1 MIGNAFVLAVR
12 QISRNPL
19 RSLLTVLG
27 VVIGVMAVITMVTVG
42 NGASQAIRTQIESF
56 GNNQLMLRPGLRM
69 GPGQSVGA
77 PNFTLEDADAL
88 KRQIAGIV
96 AVAPQASKT
105 MTVVANGRN
114 WQTSVIGTD
123 NNYFTIDN
131 REIVDGRT
139 FEQGEMQS
147 GAAVC
152 VIGGTIQKE
161 LFGEGA
167 EVIGRTIRTG
177 SFSCRVVG
185 LLKTKGTAAMGG
197 DQDDL
202 LVMPI
207 KTLQRRILGKNRVGA
222 LLVSVNPQSD
232 RDRLR
237 DAVTELMRERR
248 SLSDGD
254 DDNFQI
260 LDTAEIAAK
269 VASTTQIM
277 TTLLAAVAAVSLLVG
292 GIGIMNIMLV
302 SVTERTREI
311 GIRLA
316 IGALEREVLLQF
328 LIEALMLGCMG
339 GALGVLAA
347 LGVSKALAVYMGVPF
362 IFSPG
367 INLLAFTVSALT
379 GVVFGFFPA
388 RRAAKLDP
396 IEAVCHEWRGSAAEK
411 QKGPKRELRTFH
423 FVCWCACQIRMKAK
437 AHGLERNVV
446 AFKLVEGGVGRHRGA
461 LAGWLGSWLGSGT
474 RGARSAFEAV
484 VHALVVGLAAVEELH
499 RFADDFGGVAV
510 SAVLGLVLAGAQ
522 AAFDVALAALV
533 EVFLGDFGKAGEED
547 HAVPFGFADGLA
559 FGVAVA
565 ARRGDVERRDG
576 GAAVRRV
583 AGFGISAEIA
593 DQDYL
598 VDGSHD

>member
-292 GIGIMNIMLV
+292 GIGIMNMMLT
-302 SVTERTREI
+302 SVTERTVEI
-311 GIRLA
+311 GLKKA
-316 IGALEREVLLQF
+316 IGARPGQIQAQF
-328 LIEALMLGCMG
+328 LIESFLLSMVGGLAGVVLGIALSAILCQVLGTG
-339 GALGVLAA
+339 FSLSYGAIALGVGFSAA
-347 LGVSKALAVYMGVPF
+347 VGVL
-362 IFSPG
+362 
-367 INLLAFTVSALT
+367 
-379 GVVFGFFPA
+379 FGWSPA
-388 RRAAKLDP
+388 RKASRLNP
-396 IEAVCHEWRGSAAEK
+396 IDA
-411 QKGPKRELRTFH
+411 LR
-423 FVCWCACQIRMKAK
+423 RM
-437 AHGLERNVV
+437 
-446 AFKLVEGGVGRHRGA
+446 
-461 LAGWLGSWLGSGT
+461 
-474 RGARSAFEAV
+474 
-484 VHALVVGLAAVEELH
+484 
-499 RFADDFGGVAV
+499 
-510 SAVLGLVLAGAQ
+510 
-522 AAFDVALAALV
+522 
-533 EVFLGDFGKAGEED
+533 
-547 HAVPFGFADGLA
+547 
-559 FGVAVA
+559 
-565 ARRGDVERRDG
+565 
-576 GAAVRRV
+576 
-583 AGFGISAEIA
+583 
-593 DQDYL
+593 
-598 VDGSHD
+598 

>member
-1 MIGNAFVLAVR
+1 M
-12 QISRNPL
+12 
-19 RSLLTVLG
+19 
-27 VVIGVMAVITMVTVG
+27 
-42 NGASQAIRTQIESF
+42 
-56 GNNQLMLRPGLRM
+56 
-69 GPGQSVGA
+69 
-77 PNFTLEDADAL
+77 
-88 KRQIAGIV
+88 
-96 AVAPQASKT
+96 
-105 MTVVANGRN
+105 
-114 WQTSVIGTD
+114 
-123 NNYFTIDN
+123 
-131 REIVDGRT
+131 
-139 FEQGEMQS
+139 
-147 GAAVC
+147 
-152 VIGGTIQKE
+152 IGGTIQKE

-277 TTLLAAVAAVSLLVG
+277 TTLLAAGISLLVG

-396 IEAVCHEWRGSAAEK
+396 IEAVRHE
-411 QKGPKRELRTFH
+411 
-423 FVCWCACQIRMKAK
+423 
-437 AHGLERNVV
+437 
-446 AFKLVEGGVGRHRGA
+446 
-461 LAGWLGSWLGSGT
+461 
-474 RGARSAFEAV
+474 
-484 VHALVVGLAAVEELH
+484 
-499 RFADDFGGVAV
+499 
-510 SAVLGLVLAGAQ
+510 
-522 AAFDVALAALV
+522 
-533 EVFLGDFGKAGEED
+533 
-547 HAVPFGFADGLA
+547 
-559 FGVAVA
+559 
-565 ARRGDVERRDG
+565 
-576 GAAVRRV
+576 
-583 AGFGISAEIA
+583 
-593 DQDYL
+593 
-598 VDGSHD
+598 